1 MAENKQYSIS
11 YLFKADTKRFEQSL
25 GKVEGKLNRFSTNA
39 KRIGAT
45 LTRRVALPLAA
56 AGGFAI
62 KFANFE
68 LSKNPSS

>member
-45 LTRRVALPLAA
+45 LTRRVA
-56 AGGFAI
+56 
-62 KFANFE
+62 
-68 LSKNPSS
+68 